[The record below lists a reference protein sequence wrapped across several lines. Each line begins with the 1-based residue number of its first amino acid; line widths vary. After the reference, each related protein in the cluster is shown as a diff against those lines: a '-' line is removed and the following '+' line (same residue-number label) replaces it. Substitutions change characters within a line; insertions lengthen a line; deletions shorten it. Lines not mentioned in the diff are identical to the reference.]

1 LKLTSA
7 FARFARTRGRGG
19 DENDR
24 RKLGIVTAGT
34 ASGPNGCSGKIIA
47 ISPILVRRTYPRAP

>member
-1 LKLTSA
+1 MIEIYKR

-34 ASGPNGCSGKIIA
+34 ASGPMAVREKS
-47 ISPILVRRTYPRAP
+47 SPSHQFW